1 MSSKRVRIDLE
12 FIFKA
17 SPTIIYNFVTTP
29 ACLVR
34 WYCNEVD
41 ITGETYAFYWQ
52 GSSEVATL
60 VDDIEDE
67 RVRFKWDEAD
77 DEEGSQLERIGDDFD
92 LENAH
97 ADREFQSHVAEAI
110 NKLSPIQRTLVTLYH
125 LDEMSLLDI
134 ARVTELP
141 EGTVKNYLFRAR
153 LKLRQALER
162 KVGEPA

>member
-77 DEEGSQLERIGDDFD
+77 DDEEYLEFRMYKSDVTNETIFEITD
-92 LENAH
+92 LCDHDEVQEVK
-97 ADREFQSHVAEAI
+97 D
-110 NKLSPIQRTLVTLYH
+110 LWTTLT
-125 LDEMSLLDI
+125 
-134 ARVTELP
+134 TEL
-141 EGTVKNYLFRAR
+141 
-153 LKLRQALER
+153 R
-162 KVGEPA
+162 KECGG

>member
-77 DEEGSQLERIGDDFD
+77 DEEYLEFRMYKSDVTNETIFEITDFCDDDEVQEVKD
-92 LENAH
+92 LWT
-97 ADREFQSHVAEAI
+97 
-110 NKLSPIQRTLVTLYH
+110 TLT
-125 LDEMSLLDI
+125 
-134 ARVTELP
+134 TEL
-141 EGTVKNYLFRAR
+141 
-153 LKLRQALER
+153 R
-162 KVGEPA
+162 KECGG